1 MVLFWWKVS
10 VIKATASPCKNYR
23 ETNKYL
29 KLAMIPFPLSPLQG
43 LVNLPNFEDSSITAN
58 LSMNTETVI
67 RSNSALLS
75 DTDTA
80 IANYG
85 YMLENYYRNLENCKI
100 NLDNFLESHFIN
112 KFSCQD
118 MAYDQNFVNFGK
130 YCWEINRELRGQC
143 SLFREPW
150 FNYYFSFDLREAI
163 NSAINTIDSANLIGI
178 NIDQI
183 IANPVFTS
191 AFILCAVIAFI
202 VYQRDLK
209 IDEAMT
215 LLLG

>member
-1 MVLFWWKVS
+1 
-10 VIKATASPCKNYR
+10 
-23 ETNKYL
+23 
-29 KLAMIPFPLSPLQG
+29 MIPFPLSPLQG
-43 LVNLPNFEDSSITAN
+43 LVHLPNFEDSSITAN

-85 YMLENYYRNLENCKI
+85 NILENYYRNLENCKI

-143 SLFREPW
+143 SLFREP
-150 FNYYFSFDLREAI
+150 
-163 NSAINTIDSANLIGI
+163 
-178 NIDQI
+178 
-183 IANPVFTS
+183 
-191 AFILCAVIAFI
+191 
-202 VYQRDLK
+202 
-209 IDEAMT
+209 
-215 LLLG
+215 